1 MRCKQLNTESCH
13 MRPFFIKEKKIL
25 QGGGSFLLFLN
36 YSYCCPQHRCIGK
49 SLNVG
54 LSQTF
59 FGVANHI
66 I

>member
-1 MRCKQLNTESCH
+1 MRWKQLNMESCH

-25 QGGGSFLLFLN
+25 QGGGSFLPFLN
-36 YSYCCPQHRCIGK
+36 YSYCCPKYRCIGK
-49 SLNVG
+49 SVG

-59 FGVANHI
+59 VGVANHI